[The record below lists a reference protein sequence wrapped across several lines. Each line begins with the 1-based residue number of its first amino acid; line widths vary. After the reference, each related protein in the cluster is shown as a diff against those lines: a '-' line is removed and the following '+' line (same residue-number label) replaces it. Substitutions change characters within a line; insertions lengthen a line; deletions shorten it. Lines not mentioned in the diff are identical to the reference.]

1 MSVMV
6 RLLLS
11 ACVLNFLAACTS
23 MSDDEKTAIND
34 PFENTNRKIFA
45 FNLAVD
51 DYALEPAANLY
62 RNTAPEPVQR
72 GVRNYVSWTG
82 MPLTAVN
89 SALQGKFENAAV
101 ASLNFLVNGLTFG
114 FVDLMEGEDQP
125 KREDFG
131 QTLASW
137 NVPEGSYHM
146 VPVLGPRTT
155 RSLGGTVVDLTLNPL
170 SVFGTGDVVQTV
182 NAAQAPVGAV
192 SFRAQNYDAINDVK
206 YNSLDP
212 YARIRSLYYQSRQGL
227 LKDRVARGA
236 ASAVSEDEFDSLFE
250 EESN

>member
-11 ACVLNFLAACTS
+11 ASALSFLAACTS
-23 MSDDEKTAIND
+23 MPDDEKTAIND

-62 RNTAPEPVQR
+62 RNTAPEPVQK
-72 GVRNYVSWTG
+72 GVNNYVSWAG

-89 SALQGKFENAAV
+89 SALQGKFENAAL

-131 QTLASW
+131 QTLTSA
-137 NVPEGSYHM
+137 GM
-146 VPVLGPRTT
+146 DQGPV
-155 RSLGGTVVDLTLNPL
+155 S
-170 SVFGTGDVVQTV
+170 S
-182 NAAQAPVGAV
+182 
-192 SFRAQNYDAINDVK
+192 SAI
-206 YNSLDP
+206 
-212 YARIRSLYYQSRQGL
+212 SRQ
-227 LKDRVARGA
+227 
-236 ASAVSEDEFDSLFE
+236 
-250 EESN
+250 